1 MCPPPP
7 ASATVE
13 VRGEARSPSSF
24 SASGGCHSVSGH
36 FSLISSAVMVPCF
49 VLARPLAGAASPPSV
64 AAFFA
69 RGLAAHRSIISLCAS
84 CSRSRTLSL

>member
-1 MCPPPP
+1 LAC
-7 ASATVE
+7 VE
-13 VRGEARSPSSF
+13 IRSEARSPSSF
-24 SASGGCHSVSGH
+24 AASGGSQSVSGH

-49 VLARPLAGAASPPSV
+49 VSAQTLVAAASSSPA

-69 RGLAAHRSIISLCAS
+69 RGLAAHLSIISLCDS